1 MPDGWCKMLKR
12 RADILGV
19 RAALSGWLLP
29 VLVGAMS
36 FLAALALG
44 GALACA
50 ALAQSWQ
57 GNTAAA
63 LTIQVPQPDA
73 PATTPSI
80 TRLHAVQQA
89 LAAQPAVQQVVLM
102 SPQELNRLITPW
114 LGQDATTLGLTMP
127 AVLTAQWA
135 GAGSPDQ
142 LAAILQ
148 KLSPG
153 TLVKTGALWA
163 QRVASLTTSL
173 QACAWA
179 VLLIV
184 ALVAAAVVAVAT
196 RSGLVQLR
204 ENIATVHGL
213 GALDS
218 DIAARFAARATW
230 WAFMGSLG
238 GALLA
243 LPVLAWLA
251 WLATPF
257 VSPVST
263 PTNGLFG
270 LSPAILGLAPLL
282 PAGAAFIG
290 WLTAQVTVRGWLR
303 HLP

>member
-1 MPDGWCKMLKR
+1 MLKR

-50 ALAQSWQ
+50 SLAQSWQ

-63 LTIQVPQPDA
+63 LTIQVPQPDS
-73 PATTPSI
+73 PATTPTI
-80 TRLHAVQQA
+80 TRLHAVQQL
-89 LAAQPAVQQVVLM
+89 LAAQPEVRQVTLM
-102 SPQELNRLITPW
+102 SSEELNRLIAPW
-114 LGQDATTLGLTMP
+114 LGHDATTLGLAMP
-127 AVLTAQWA
+127 AVLTAHWA
-135 GAGSPDQ
+135 GNGPPDQ
-142 LAAILQ
+142 LVARLQ
-148 KLSPG
+148 KVSPG

-179 VLLIV
+179 VLLVV
-184 ALVAAAVVAVAT
+184 ALVAVAVVAVAT

-204 ENIATVHGL
+204 ENIETVHGL

-230 WAFMGSLG
+230 WAFVGSLG
-238 GALLA
+238 GVVLA

-257 VSPVST
+257 MSPMPVPSASI
-263 PTNGLFG
+263 FG
-270 LSPAILGLAPLL
+270 LSPAVLGLSCFL
-282 PAGAAFIG
+282 PAGAALIG
-290 WLTAQVTVRGWLR
+290 WLTAQMTVRGWLR